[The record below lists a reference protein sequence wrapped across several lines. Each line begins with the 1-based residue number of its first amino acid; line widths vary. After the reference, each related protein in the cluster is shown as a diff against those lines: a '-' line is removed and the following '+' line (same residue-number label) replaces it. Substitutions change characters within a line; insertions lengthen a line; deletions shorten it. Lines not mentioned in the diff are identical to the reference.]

1 MNINKSCQY
10 LSIVLLFI
18 GIISCSESDKHT
30 GFVDPNEELLVGLSE
45 VEGYDHTYNYDF
57 NILKEREYATY
68 YIPVSINEALNR
80 IPAEM
85 RNKINLISTSE
96 LPFEVNT
103 QKANIVTSWNDKNK
117 LVFQIQISY
126 LENDE
131 SYATNFKDFF
141 TISITQHSN
150 NPFDEMSEK
159 ELETLKEDLEKRKYQ
174 NLKLT
179 DKDTLYYLPKSENN
193 MWPRMFDYYKYIE
206 ADKRIISK
214 ESTGSYQYYAWYNG
228 LIYKIGFNM
237 DINAVDAETLV
248 KDIILAN

>member
-1 MNINKSCQY
+1 MNIKKSCQH
-10 LSIVLLFI
+10 LSIALLFM
-18 GIISCSESDKHT
+18 GMISCSENDKHT
-30 GFVDPNEELLVGLSE
+30 GFIDPNEELLVGLSE

-57 NILKEREYATY
+57 NILKERESVDY
-68 YIPVSINEALNR
+68 YIPVSIGQALNR

-96 LPFEVNT
+96 LPFDVNT
-103 QKANIVTSWNDKNK
+103 QKANIVTSWNDKNQ

-126 LENDE
+126 LENAE

-141 TISITQHSN
+141 TISVTQYPN

-159 ELETLKEDLEKRKYQ
+159 ELETLKEDLGKRRYQ

-179 DKDTLYYLPKSENN
+179 DTDTLYYLAKSDDN
-193 MWPRMFDYYKYIE
+193 MWPRMFDYYKYVE
-206 ADKRIISK
+206 ADKRIYK

-237 DINAVDAETLV
+237 DISTVDAEALV
-248 KDIILAN
+248 RKIILAN